1 MPLNTF
7 FHSLELTGAIKY
19 FQKNS
24 MGAIAPFAPNSKIT
38 LSGTILQKGGVLCI
52 NLQCPGIDELQIFDT
67 NTILHN
73 SEDSTA

>member
-1 MPLNTF
+1 
-7 FHSLELTGAIKY
+7 
-19 FQKNS
+19 